1 MRRNH
6 FFLSYLLLLILQIL
20 LSNYLNLSPYLSL
33 SILPVLILMLPI
45 RIGTLVAMIL
55 AFVSGLAVDFLSEG
69 VLGLNALALVPVA
82 LARKGIL
89 YLIFGS
95 EFFARKE
102 DISIR
107 KHGVA
112 KMSVAIVMAQS
123 LFLLI
128 YIWADGAAMR
138 PFLFNTIRFFVSLVA
153 GLLLS
158 LLLSR
163 TLAINDHDL

>member
-1 MRRNH
+1 MKRQH
-6 FFLSYLLLLILQIL
+6 YFLTYFLLLVLQIL
-20 LSNYLNLSPYLSL
+20 VCNYLHVSPYVML
-33 SILPVLILMLPI
+33 SILPMMIMMLPM
-45 RIGTLVAMIL
+45 RFGTFFAMIL

-69 VLGLNALALVPVA
+69 VIGLNALALVPVA
-82 LARKGIL
+82 LARKGII

-112 KMSVAIVMAQS
+112 KMSVAIGMAQI

-128 YIWADGAAMR
+128 YIWADGAATR
-138 PFLFNTIRFFVSLVA
+138 PFYFNLIRFAVSLLA
-153 GLLLS
+153 GVFLS
-158 LLLSR
+158 LLLSH
-163 TLAINDHDL
+163 TLATNDHDL

>member
-6 FFLSYLLLLILQIL
+6 YFLSFFLLLILQIL
-20 LSNYLNLSPYLSL
+20 ICNYLNLSLYLSL
-33 SILPVLILMLPI
+33 SILPLLILMLPI
-45 RIGTLVAMIL
+45 RFGTVFAMLL
-55 AFVSGLAVDFLSEG
+55 AFASGLAVDFLSEG

-82 LARKGIL
+82 LARKGII

-102 DISIR
+102 DISVR
-107 KHGVA
+107 KHGIA

-123 LFLLI
+123 IFLLI
-128 YIWADGAAMR
+128 YIWADGASTR
-138 PFLFNTIRFFVSLVA
+138 PLMFNTIRFFVSLTA
-153 GLLLS
+153 GWLLS

-163 TLAINDHDL
+163 TLATNDHDL

>member
-82 LARKGIL
+82 LARKGII

>member
-6 FFLSYLLLLILQIL
+6 FFLSFFLLLILQIL

-33 SILPVLILMLPI
+33 TILPVLILMLPI
-45 RIGTLVAMIL
+45 RFGTLFAMIL

-82 LARKGIL
+82 MARKGII

-153 GLLLS
+153 GWLLS

-163 TLAINDHDL
+163 TLATNDHDL